1 MPSVSRVFGRM
12 FAYDV
17 PAEIG
22 GVFHNSNL
30 ISYEENQFHW
40 AQDRLESG
48 SVDTVANTSGQ
59 VLFVANTGTQV
70 QVGDTVTL
78 ELNGIQQTVTVGGIL
93 TDDPLARE
101 EGTETLICSE
111 ETFTQLTGETGYT
124 ILDVQFR
131 FGAGEEDVKAV
142 ETLFADGVTFTDTLT
157 KAQQQRGLYYA
168 FSVLVYGFLSII
180 VAITVFHIMNT
191 ISMGVSA
198 RTRQYGAMRAIGMSN
213 RQLTRM
219 IASEAATYAAN
230 GVILGCLL
238 GLAFHWFLYTSLITR
253 TFGDAWGIPWPE
265 LCLIIAVIL
274 ATTAVS
280 VRGPAKRIQSMSIV
294 GTISAQ

>member
-1 MPSVSRVFGRM
+1 MGT
-12 FAYDV
+12 
-17 PAEIG
+17 
-22 GVFHNSNL
+22 
-30 ISYEENQFHW
+30 
-40 AQDRLESG
+40 G
-48 SVDTVANTSGQ
+48 SAGIWFVDAVANTPGQ
-59 VLFVANTGTQV
+59 VLFVANTGTPA

-78 ELNGIQQTVTVGGIL
+78 EINGVPQTVTIGGIL
-93 TDDPLARE
+93 TDDPLARA

-142 ETLFADGVTFTDTLT
+142 EALFADGVAFTDTLSR
-157 KAQQQRGLYYA
+157 AQQQRGLYYA

-191 ISMGVSA
+191 RSA
-198 RTRQYGAMRAIGMSN
+198 WGYLPVPTNTELWRAIGMSN

-219 IASEAATYAAN
+219 IASEAATYATN

-274 ATTAVS
+274 GTTALS
-280 VRGPAKRIQSMSIV
+280 VRGPANSSHVYCGKHQRA
-294 GTISAQ
+294 ISFG